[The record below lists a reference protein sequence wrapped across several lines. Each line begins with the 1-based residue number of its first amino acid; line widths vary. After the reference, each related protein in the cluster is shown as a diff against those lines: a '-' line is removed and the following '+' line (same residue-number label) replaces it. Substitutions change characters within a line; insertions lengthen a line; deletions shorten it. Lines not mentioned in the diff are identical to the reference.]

1 MLCKFLGI
9 PSKMAITAH
18 RSLYGQ
24 ARVVSTNINNNI
36 CNDNNNNNNNN
47 NNSNNNN
54 NGKINS
60 NKNKNNN

>member
-1 MLCKFLGI
+1 MGWRNTRSMLCKFLGI

-24 ARVVSTNINNNI
+24 ARMVSTNINNNI

-47 NNSNNNN
+47 TNDVMKDLR
-54 NGKINS
+54 G
-60 NKNKNNN
+60 